1 MKKVFY
7 LSTCDTCKK
16 IIDSLNLPSDLTL
29 QDIKKEPISSD
40 ELKFLKNEVDSYKD
54 LLNKRARIYKELNLK
69 NRELSEDETKA
80 LILEHYTLLKRP
92 VFVYNEKVFI
102 GNSKATKTALQDF
115 FNES

>member
-69 NRELSEDETKA
+69 NRELSEDETKT

>member
-16 IIDSLNLPSDLTL
+16 ILDTLNLPEDIELQDLKTQNIETSDLEYL
-29 QDIKKEPISSD
+29 REQVSSY
-40 ELKFLKNEVDSYKD
+40 ED

-69 NRELSEDETKA
+69 ERTLEERGIKT

-92 VFVYNEKVFI
+92 VIVYQDAFFL
-102 GNSKATKTALQDF
+102 GNSKATKQELQDY
-115 FNES
+115 FNE